1 MSNRKN
7 TSVEQTTT
15 ATATV
20 KKDKVI
26 LRKPS
31 GTRESQGWAGE
42 VIHSNG
48 TREFV
53 PEQMRENLTEQELA
67 MTKLGNIIKAIADAT
82 NYAAQKNCDVSG
94 IILTHGVAC
103 IQMWDA
109 YLKVVKSRKDAKS
122 ALKGTDEEKKA
133 KWDAIK
139 GPLNSAVRR
148 ETLKMELYA
157 EEKILLGEPRKAI
170 G

>member
-1 MSNRKN
+1 MEK
-7 TSVEQTTT
+7 VTT
-15 ATATV
+15 TATV

-42 VIHSNG
+42 IIHSDG
-48 TREFV
+48 RREFV
-53 PEQMRENLTEQELA
+53 PEMMSENLTDQELA

-109 YLKVVKSRKDAKS
+109 YLKVVKARKDAKS
-122 ALKGTDEEKKA
+122 AIKGTDEQRKA

-148 ETLKMELYA
+148 ESLKMELYA
-157 EEKILLGEPRKAI
+157 EERILAGEPRKVI